1 MLLQFTIKNFRSLRE
16 DVTLSLLASS
26 SSEHKEDLIVIDG
39 KKRLVPV
46 AALYGANAAGK
57 SNILLAMQ
65 TMQDMIVGKSAQ
77 LLKDKPLP
85 FQPFMFD
92 NKAPLGPTEFGVIY
106 FYNGIKY
113 EYSYAYNQDAIV
125 SEALYY
131 WPKCREAL
139 IFSREDG
146 VYKFSENQKEQQTL
160 ASRTPD
166 NKLYL
171 VSSNEWN
178 APQTEDAYRW
188 FTEKLLPYGMQ
199 DKATITIDA
208 IKDTLKENSMRTRI
222 IGELLLADLGI
233 VSIGVTEQGDGKESH
248 VLMVHRTKDADGTKK
263 FPMPLEQESAGTQRF
278 FARIGP
284 WLNALDK
291 GGILFVDE
299 LEASLHPLLTRR
311 LVTMVQDS
319 QINTN
324 YAQLIFTTHDTTILD
339 LSLLRRDQIWF
350 AEKNPETLGTELYSL
365 WDFSARKDENI
376 EKGYLLGRYGAIP
389 FLGGGEE

>member
-1 MLLQFTIKNFRSLRE
+1 
-16 DVTLSLLASS
+16 
-26 SSEHKEDLIVIDG
+26 
-39 KKRLVPV
+39 
-46 AALYGANAAGK
+46 
-57 SNILLAMQ
+57 
-65 TMQDMIVGKSAQ
+65 
-77 LLKDKPLP
+77 
-85 FQPFMFD
+85 
-92 NKAPLGPTEFGVIY
+92 
-106 FYNGIKY
+106 
-113 EYSYAYNQDAIV
+113 
-125 SEALYY
+125 
-131 WPKCREAL
+131 
-139 IFSREDG
+139 
-146 VYKFSENQKEQQTL
+146 
-160 ASRTPD
+160 
-166 NKLYL
+166 
-171 VSSNEWN
+171 
-178 APQTEDAYRW
+178 
-188 FTEKLLPYGMQ
+188 
-199 DKATITIDA
+199 
-208 IKDTLKENSMRTRI
+208 MRTRI